1 MDADTEVIALLLD
14 DEEETWSLATID
26 LESTTCLVRR
36 PNGVIGLERAESREE
51 LERTAERTGVFK
63 RGAPILDPQTGEVMG
78 YELQEV
84 AGSPVAAA

>member
-14 DEEETWSLATID
+14 DEDDSWSPATLDLA
-26 LESTTCLVRR
+26 STTCLVRR
-36 PNGVIGLERAESREE
+36 ADGVIGLERAETREE

-63 RGAPILDPQTGEVMG
+63 RGAPIRDPQTGDVIG

-84 AGSPVAAA
+84 AASPVAAA